1 MSDDIVKLALGCC
14 SYELLW
20 GLHKVEA
27 HPNTEAAMK
36 ELRQR
41 QLFFMRSCKYLMEHP
56 SDKIREDAYL
66 IMCDLLICFSKVVW
80 MLIVFDRSVE
90 CY

>member
-1 MSDDIVKLALGCC
+1 MKLALGCC

-20 GLHKVEA
+20 GLYKVEA
-27 HPNTEAAMK
+27 HSNTEAAIK

-66 IMCDLLICFSKVVW
+66 IMCDLLICFSKVVKRLNMVGW
-80 MLIVFDRSVE
+80 VRL
-90 CY
+90 